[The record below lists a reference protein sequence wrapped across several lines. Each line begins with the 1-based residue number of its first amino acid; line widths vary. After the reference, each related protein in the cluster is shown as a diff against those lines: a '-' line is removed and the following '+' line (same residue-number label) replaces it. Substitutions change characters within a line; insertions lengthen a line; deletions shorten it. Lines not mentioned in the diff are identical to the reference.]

1 MNWCWNRSLQITIDN
16 MKSSLFN
23 RGYTL
28 LFAMIVASVVLSIA
42 AFILS
47 TSRKQ
52 FILTSAAEDSTIA
65 VYAADS
71 AIQCAVEA
79 YFEDHLATSSPKNEV
94 YCNGM
99 TYTFIFSG
107 ALGTDSPLIDSG
119 MNLLNNG
126 PSGKYQVNQTNTP
139 LKFELSNNSCAL
151 VTITVGY
158 DKNTTPPKHKII
170 VDSRG
175 YNDKDSWPC
184 NQEENAPVNPRAV
197 ERAIRLIYLD

>member
-1 MNWCWNRSLQITIDN
+1 

-52 FILTSAAEDSTIA
+52 FILTSAAEDSTMA
-65 VYAADS
+65 VYAAES

-79 YFEDHLATSSPKNEV
+79 YFEDHLDTSSLNNHV
-94 YCNGM
+94 FC
-99 TYTFIFSG
+99 SDS
-107 ALGTDSPLIDSG
+107 TDSITFETLANDQASSKRIEG
-119 MNLLNNG
+119 MNLKNDGLG
-126 PSGKYQVNQTNTP
+126 GTYEVEQTIAP

-151 VTITVGY
+151 VTVTVGF
-158 DKNTTPPKHKII
+158 DDPSKKHKII

-175 YNDKDSWPC
+175 YNDRNSWPC
-184 NQEENAPVNPRAV
+184 NSTGAVNPRAV
-197 ERAIRLIYLD
+197 ERAIRLVYLD